1 MPEVAEVAHA
11 CALLRRNVL
20 GLTVRRAVLP
30 LDNLLFPV
38 LKTVENPEATI
49 ADAEKHLTGATI
61 KSSGRHGK
69 YFWLRFETAIG
80 TPLVMLMHFG
90 MTGRIRLRDV
100 HSHMIFMENGGDKK
114 VLQQKNANLIVNKV
128 KKEDS
133 AIGDEAVAESGSEG
147 EAEPEVWPP
156 KFTKFELFLTNE
168 ADRSVELAFS
178 DPRRLARVRFLQ
190 GEEYGTDTQLLS
202 MPPLNSL
209 GPDYSKKGSE
219 NIHEDPDLNGNKA
232 IFGYSSAFSGD
243 PDPSHHGRPRLT
255 FEEFAQVVLVK
266 KKPIKAFLLD
276 QDFFAGIG
284 NWVSDEILYHAKIHP
299 SEVISKKVLSA
310 ANPVLRR
317 LYDSIIYVMEE
328 SVRVE
333 GNAKSFPEN
342 WLMLHRWGKGRK
354 EPRATTKS
362 GHKVDF
368 QTVGGRTS
376 CFIPELQKP
385 LKKEELPEDGP
396 VQVKEEIS
404 RPKKKIAQVKSE
416 NGVPKDEVAVT
427 KVRTTRRS
435 RAAATAEVKNEIE
448 EKVEVKK
455 RRRNGQ

>member
-38 LKTVENPEATI
+38 LKTAENPEATI

-69 YFWLRFETAIG
+69 YFWLRFETAI
-80 TPLVMLMHFG
+80 
-90 MTGRIRLRDV
+90 
-100 HSHMIFMENGGDKK
+100 

-128 KKEDS
+128 KEEDS
-133 AIGDEAVAESGSEG
+133 AIGDETVEESGSE
-147 EAEPEVWPP
+147 EKAEPEAWPP
-156 KFTKFELFLTNE
+156 KFTKFELCLTNE

-209 GPDYSKKGSE
+209 GPDYSKKGLD
-219 NIHEDPDLNGNKA
+219 NVHEDPGSNGNKA
-232 IFGYSSAFSGD
+232 IFDYSSAFSGD

-255 FEEFAQVVLVK
+255 FEEFAQVVLMK

-299 SEVISKKVLSA
+299 SEVISKKISSA

-333 GNAKSFPEN
+333 GNAKLFPEN

-396 VQVKEEIS
+396 VQVKEEIP

-435 RAAATAEVKNEIE
+435 TTRRSRAAATAEVKNEIE